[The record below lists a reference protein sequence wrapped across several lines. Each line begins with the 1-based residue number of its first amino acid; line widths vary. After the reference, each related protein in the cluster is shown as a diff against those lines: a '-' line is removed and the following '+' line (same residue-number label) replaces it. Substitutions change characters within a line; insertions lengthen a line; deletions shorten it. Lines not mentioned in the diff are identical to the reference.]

1 MRVTQKTKTL
11 FILGGGF
18 AGIRTAYLLSKKK
31 LDLDITL
38 VDREPFHALSSTFY
52 EVATAFIPWEKEAIS
67 TVLKGSASVPY
78 EKIVDGTS
86 IKFLQGIVTNINS
99 TERSFSLADGSS
111 GQADFLVLA
120 LGSQIKNGSVPGTNR
135 YAFSL
140 HNLDQA
146 MALRSHIVSLFLR
159 YRTEFLAAQ
168 QKAFT
173 FAVVGGGVNGV
184 EFAAELAVLLKHL
197 CFLHGVNHSVARIII
212 FEETDT
218 ILRDLSPF
226 LRANGIARLTKL
238 GVEICLKTKITSI
251 GEDYIMAN
259 DELRIPTM
267 TVVWTGGVRA
277 NDVLLR
283 SDLAI
288 NTIGGA
294 VTSEHLEIGE
304 GSNIFAAGDCTYFVD
319 KATSKVAPDVAW
331 AALKQ
336 AEVVA
341 ENIKRRIF
349 GETLMSYYVRQN
361 PIFMTIGGKCGL
373 VYFPPYQFSGF
384 FAWILKQL
392 SELKYLWSILPNGY
406 AFLRWIKS
414 IRVKIGND

>member
-1 MRVTQKTKTL
+1 MTQKTKQI

-38 VDREPFHALSSTFY
+38 VDRELFHAFSSTFY
-52 EVATAFIPWEKEAIS
+52 EIATAFVPREREAVG
-67 TVLKGSASVPY
+67 TVLKEAASASY
-78 EKIVDGTS
+78 SKIIDGTS
-86 IKFLQGIVTNINS
+86 IKFLHGIVTGVNAE
-99 TERSFSLADGSS
+99 ERSFSLADGSK

-120 LGSQIKNGSVPGTNR
+120 LGSQVKNGFVPGANH

-146 MALRSHIVSLFLR
+146 MVLRSHIISLFLR

-173 FAVVGGGVNGV
+173 FAIVGGGIDGV

-197 CFLHGVNHSVARIII
+197 CRLHSVNPGTPKIII
-212 FEETDT
+212 FEEADT
-218 ILRDLSPF
+218 ILRDLSPL
-226 LRANGIARLTKL
+226 LRAKGMARLGKL
-238 GVEICLKTKITSI
+238 GVEIRLKTRITSVN
-251 GEDYIMAN
+251 EDYIIEN
-259 DELRIPTM
+259 DESRVATM
-267 TVVWTGGVRA
+267 TTVWMGGVRA

-283 SDLAI
+283 SNFAI
-288 NTIGGA
+288 DTTGGII
-294 VTSEHLEIGE
+294 TNEHLEVSD
-304 GSNIFAAGDCTYFVD
+304 GSNIFAAGDCTYFID
-319 KATSKVAPDVAW
+319 KITKRLAPDVAW

-341 ENIKRRIF
+341 ENIGRRIS
-349 GETLMSYYVRQN
+349 GEALMSYYWGQR
-361 PIFMTIGGKCGL
+361 PIFMTVGGKYGL
-373 VYFPPYQFSGF
+373 AYFPPYQFSGF
-384 FAWILKQL
+384 LAWIFKQL

-406 AFLRWIKS
+406 AFLCWFKS
-414 IRVKIGND
+414 IRVRVGND